1 MCFNSISNTKR
12 KLDSTQKCYELLA
25 LHDDHGIIWQFN
37 LLVMVQVWLD
47 QVAIS
52 HSHCTSFAHCTK
64 LSVCCSLLFMERHT
78 NGRND
83 HPFLVFII
91 SFISYDCLIFQAVC
105 HKMQSWPNEIF
116 KFDVDIQQNLNH
128 NFGFKRIYLAQWTT
142 CDASK
147 RNWINHP
154 VGNEN
159 EQWHLRRH
167 FVLKVK
173 LGKHFKLISIFVV
186 ECVDGITCWL
196 YLHFECEEIVL

>member
-78 NGRND
+78 TGRND

-116 KFDVDIQQNLNH
+116 KFDVDTQQNLNH
-128 NFGFKRIYLAQWTT
+128 NFG
-142 CDASK
+142 SK
-147 RNWINHP
+147 EFIWHSERRVMPQNVTEWIILLVMKMNNDIC
-154 VGNEN
+154 G
-159 EQWHLRRH
+159 
-167 FVLKVK
+167 
-173 LGKHFKLISIFVV
+173 
-186 ECVDGITCWL
+186 GIL
-196 YLHFECEEIVL
+196 F